1 MLLPFTMNTSTH
13 LHYSIYPS
21 KLIQLLLFLILFIL
35 ISVFFHQSHFI
46 FKQLLIVILFQ
57 NITNFASLRI
67 LVKFVTYQTL
77 LFTIFFLNHNAFT
90 LIHIYIFII
99 LLLIQ
104 LIRHFLIIIHF
115 LNYLS
120 NLLKL
125 FLFAPFTVPKNF
137 RKSLVKFF
145 AVLSVLK
152 TH

>member
-1 MLLPFTMNTSTH
+1 MLLAFTMNTSTH
-13 LHYSIYPS
+13 LHYSIYFS
-21 KLIQLLLFLILFIL
+21 MHIQLLLFLILFIL
-35 ISVFFHQSHFI
+35 IFVFFHQSRFI
-46 FKQLLIVILFQ
+46 FTQLSFVILFQ
-57 NITNFASLRI
+57 NITNFACLRI

-90 LIHIYIFII
+90 LVHIYIFII

-104 LIRHFLIIIHF
+104 LIRHFLMLIHF

-125 FLFAPFTVPKNF
+125 FLCDPFAVPKNC

>member
-1 MLLPFTMNTSTH
+1 MQLAFTMKTSTH

-21 KLIQLLLFLILFIL
+21 KQIQLLLFLILFIL

-57 NITNFASLRI
+57 NIANFASLRI

-77 LFTIFFLNHNAFT
+77 LFSIFFLNHNAFT
-90 LIHIYIFII
+90 LIHIYILII

-104 LIRHFLIIIHF
+104 LIRHSLMIIHF

-120 NLLKL
+120 NLLKI
-125 FLFAPFTVPKNF
+125 FLNVTFAVPKNF

-152 TH
+152 TN

>member
-1 MLLPFTMNTSTH
+1 MQLAFTMKTSTH

-21 KLIQLLLFLILFIL
+21 KQIQLLLFLILFIL

-46 FKQLLIVILFQ
+46 FKQLLIIILFQ

-90 LIHIYIFII
+90 LIHIYILII

-104 LIRHFLIIIHF
+104 LIRHSLMIIHF

-125 FLFAPFTVPKNF
+125 FLFASFTVPKNF